1 MKLIVAADAGA
12 AASRAAQWIALG
24 LQHDVAARGTALLA
38 LSGGRTPLLMLRE
51 LARAAL
57 PWESIRVAQVD
68 ERIVAADDD
77 RRNARALH
85 SALVERGPLSAP
97 HFLAMPVQAVDLAV
111 AAAEYAL
118 QLPAIDIVQLG
129 LGEDGHTA
137 SLVPGDPLLAET
149 AARVGISI
157 DYQGTRR
164 MTLTFA
170 AINSARRIAWL
181 VTGESKRAR
190 LAELLAG
197 AGSSP
202 AGQVRRDGAVVFA
215 DEAAAAPA

>member
-1 MKLIVAADAGA
+1 M
-12 AASRAAQWIALG
+12 
-24 LQHDVAARGTALLA
+24 
-38 LSGGRTPLLMLRE
+38 LMPT
-51 LARAAL
+51 RAAL

-68 ERIVAADDD
+68 ERIVAADDE